1 VTARL
6 AGWLVG
12 VAAAVLLF
20 PISAVSV
27 IDGDQEEWVKTGVG
41 WAYHVPWN
49 KTPAIPLGLSI
60 VGGLVAGFATWAVV
74 TLFRHPEDT
83 QRTRAVASLALCLAV
98 VAVIA
103 VIFAIQPSSHYKH
116 VF

>member
-1 VTARL
+1 MTARL

-12 VAAAVLLF
+12 IVATVLLF
-20 PISAVSV
+20 PITAISV
-27 IDGDQEEWVKTGVG
+27 IDGEREEWVKTAVG
-41 WAYHVPWN
+41 WAYQVPWN
-49 KTPAIPLGLSI
+49 LYPAIPLGLSI
-60 VGGLVAGFATWAVV
+60 VGGVVAGFATWAVV